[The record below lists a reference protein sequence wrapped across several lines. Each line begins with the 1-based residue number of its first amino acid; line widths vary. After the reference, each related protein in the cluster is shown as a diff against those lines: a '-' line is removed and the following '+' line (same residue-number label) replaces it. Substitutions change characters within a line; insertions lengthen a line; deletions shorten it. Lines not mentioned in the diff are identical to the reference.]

1 MDKKPLSAT
10 VLAPKRFARACAWEY
25 SRDIG
30 RNQACAVPVA
40 AKKCER
46 MSDHLTKDD
55 VARLLADPSPEHR
68 ALLAG
73 KVAGQ
78 FDSQALTASER
89 QLALDI
95 VRLMAQDAVLR
106 VRQSLAEN
114 LKSSPNLPR
123 DVALSLAQDVEGVAL
138 PILSMSQVL
147 SEADLIELV
156 RGGSSAK
163 QSAIAG
169 RPEVPESLADE
180 LIRVADEGAVAVLVG
195 NQGAKL
201 GEDSLNRVIDR
212 FGDSARVQEPL
223 VRRATLP
230 LSVAERLV
238 TLVSETLQNYL
249 VTHHELP
256 DDTAADLILKSRER
270 ATVGLVTGDSD
281 EAAVERLVAQ
291 LAEGGRLTPSL
302 LIRSLCMGDVTLFE
316 AALAHL
322 AKVPLLNARMLI
334 HDGGRLGLKSLY
346 DKAGLPA
353 SLLPAVRIAVDVAK
367 ETPFDGEEHDRE
379 RHSRRMIER
388 ILTQYEGLESADVD
402 YLLNKL
408 SDLAPAQA

>member
-1 MDKKPLSAT
+1 
-10 VLAPKRFARACAWEY
+10 
-25 SRDIG
+25 
-30 RNQACAVPVA
+30 
-40 AKKCER
+40 